1 MSGCGSSRLVPA
13 ARRKAWV
20 SIKHPAPCKGCWN
33 GTKPGRGRGQGQG
46 RGRAG
51 HGAKAR
57 GQEAKGAR
65 GTFRFWLFVFLLLES
80 GRFPPRPDRETH
92 AHVPAWGCLT
102 AVRQFAGRRD
112 YSPRLPGG
120 FTLPHRA
127 DGRLGRGPRSEPRA
141 PMQMVS
147 GALGS
152 LGFRV
157 EGLGFRVCVG
167 CPF

>member
-1 MSGCGSSRLVPA
+1 MLRWIGVGLWVLA
-13 ARRKAWV
+13 ACAGRSTKSMGFHQTPRTLQGL
-20 SIKHPAPCKGCWN
+20 APS
-33 GTKPGRGRGQGQG
+33 QGGAEG

-65 GTFRFWLFVFLLLES
+65 GLFGFGCLFLCCWKMAGSPL
-80 GRFPPRPDRETH
+80 GP

-102 AVRQFAGRRD
+102 AVRQLAGRRD

-127 DGRLGRGPRSEPRA
+127 DGGSAGASSAHANGQRRSW
-141 PMQMVS
+141 Q
-147 GALGS
+147 
-152 LGFRV
+152 FRV
-157 EGLGFRVCVG
+157 
-167 CPF
+167 

>member
-20 SIKHPAPCKGCWN
+20 STKHPAPRKGCWN

-65 GTFRFWLFVFLLLES
+65 GLFGFGCLFLCCWKVAGSPL
-80 GRFPPRPDRETH
+80 GP

-127 DGRLGRGPRSEPRA
+127 DGGSAGGLGRSLERPCKWSA
-141 PMQMVS
+141 
-147 GALGS
+147 ALS
-152 LGFRV
+152 AV
-157 EGLGFRVCVG
+157 
-167 CPF
+167 